1 MARILIIGATSA
13 IATEIAR
20 IYARRGDTLH
30 LVARHGGRLEALR
43 DELGAAVIG
52 TIAADLD
59 ETSANEA
66 RVHQAIAA
74 LGGIDIAV
82 LAHGDLGDQ
91 VESERAWPAAEAI
104 LRTNLLSMVS
114 LLVPLANT
122 MEAQGHGRIAVLSSV
137 AGERGRP
144 RNYTYGAAKGALTI
158 YLQGLRSRLWR
169 AGVRVHTFKLGPVDT
184 PMTTGHDKNLLF
196 ARAPD
201 VASTIVKHLDRREGS
216 AYVPWYW
223 APIMGV
229 VRRMPERAFQRLRFL
244 SGR

>member
-1 MARILIIGATSA
+1 VARILVIGATSA

-20 IYARRGDTLH
+20 IYARRGETLQ
-30 LVARHGGRLEALR
+30 LVARHGGRLAALC
-43 DELGAAVIG
+43 DELGDAVVG

-66 RVHQAIAA
+66 RVREAIAA
-74 LGGIDIAV
+74 LGGVDIAV

-91 VESERAWPAAEAI
+91 QRSERQWSAAEAV

-114 LLVPLANT
+114 LIVPLANA

-158 YLQGLRSRLWR
+158 YLQGLRSRLWPT
-169 AGVRVHTFKLGPVDT
+169 GVRVHTFKLGPVDT

-201 VASTIVKHLDRREGS
+201 VARTIVAHLDRREGP

-229 VRRMPERAFQRLRFL
+229 VRRMPERVFQRLRFL